1 MRSGKPC
8 IEISREELLAL
19 SLTLGITLY
28 INDFTQNVR
37 GLGPF
42 GTGLNIVQDNGEW
55 KLEMVHGARLPRHRA
70 SKGSGYTPLFAKHIA
85 FGSLP
90 FADAKNWV
98 RSVFVNDG
106 VLEAIKRG
114 DSIIDGRSFGG
125 RPLQILKRLPGS
137 KSIDAYYHWSS
148 ADKLNLQPGFKHR
161 LGHFYD
167 TTKTIPVMMRPQK
180 GAAGTSTKS
189 PVYSSP
195 STLPN
200 NTEGKDAAIEMAK
213 LDEQDENL
221 ANWTRTV
228 TGIAFGGLVPQSS
241 SNLAQAVQFTVGEI
255 PKPSSQRDEVVNR
268 KEVED
273 LINAIED
280 LVNQIQ
286 TWDSRRVPSHVPHDG
301 REFENSEMPFGDY
314 VAERAPSE
322 ESIDNVYYAAPL
334 KYHDTQ
340 EAAASFARYMN
351 LLERIVAL
359 YHPGDIP
366 EKTESETQEKVKL
379 IAQEAKVAE
388 KPNLASNFLKYGAYI
403 STTLV
408 GRSKSSL
415 DKPWQTVETPDHSD
429 KVEIVFEESCRYLQT
444 VYVAAVKH
452 HQQNPQNGSAHLG
465 GSQLSF
471 SEHHPTPHM
480 TLSEHVQLVSNKIS
494 QGRREFSRNQQ
505 RRRGA
510 QNDLNPGASSP
521 LFEITLHDCVLI
533 VRCIL
538 VIWANQVPKVRN
550 ADASETDSELL
561 ADAQL
566 GGTLRGAQGRVP
578 TASHPASLMD
588 LPQVMAFA

>member
-1 MRSGKPC
+1 MNLWSSAAFDQLEPHHGAVSWTPIYSAIYSQTAKSWVSTSKLREYLDSDANKYLERAEKDVKLMDDNGELRRKLIREGVLVSCIRPLDEVQAEPRNGPVETTRRTTQNSTLSLNRIGITETTYNVAYREKSLNNSEYIWMRSGKPC

-200 NTEGKDAAIEMAK
+200 NAEGKDAAIEMAK
-213 LDEQDENL
+213 LEEQDENL

-241 SNLAQAVQFTVGEI
+241 SNLAQAVQFHRRGNSQAIQSTRRSCESKRGRRSD
-255 PKPSSQRDEVVNR
+255 KCNRGPSQPNP
-268 KEVED
+268 D
-273 LINAIED
+273 LGQPTCA
-280 LVNQIQ
+280 L
-286 TWDSRRVPSHVPHDG
+286 TRTSRRKG
-301 REFENSEMPFGDY
+301 
-314 VAERAPSE
+314 
-322 ESIDNVYYAAPL
+322 I
-334 KYHDTQ
+334 
-340 EAAASFARYMN
+340 
-351 LLERIVAL
+351 
-359 YHPGDIP
+359 
-366 EKTESETQEKVKL
+366 
-379 IAQEAKVAE
+379 
-388 KPNLASNFLKYGAYI
+388 
-403 STTLV
+403 
-408 GRSKSSL
+408 
-415 DKPWQTVETPDHSD
+415 
-429 KVEIVFEESCRYLQT
+429 
-444 VYVAAVKH
+444 
-452 HQQNPQNGSAHLG
+452 
-465 GSQLSF
+465 
-471 SEHHPTPHM
+471 
-480 TLSEHVQLVSNKIS
+480 
-494 QGRREFSRNQQ
+494 
-505 RRRGA
+505 
-510 QNDLNPGASSP
+510 
-521 LFEITLHDCVLI
+521 
-533 VRCIL
+533 
-538 VIWANQVPKVRN
+538 
-550 ADASETDSELL
+550 
-561 ADAQL
+561 
-566 GGTLRGAQGRVP
+566 
-578 TASHPASLMD
+578 
-588 LPQVMAFA
+588 